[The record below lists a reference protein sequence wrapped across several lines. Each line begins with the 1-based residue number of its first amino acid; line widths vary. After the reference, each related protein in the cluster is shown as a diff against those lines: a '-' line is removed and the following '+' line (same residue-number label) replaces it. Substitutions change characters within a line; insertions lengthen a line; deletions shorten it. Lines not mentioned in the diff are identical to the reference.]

1 MVYGKGAG
9 SFQARKYASGLDSE
23 YAVRILE
30 RGLGL
35 WSMVM
40 GGGRFRTEIM
50 RQGLAWSMQ
59 SEFRE
64 RLGSVVYGKGL
75 GYISDL

>member
-1 MVYGKGAG
+1 VVYGNGWG
-9 SFQARKYASGLDSE
+9 SFQDRKYAPGFGLE
-23 YAVRILE
+23 YAVRISG